1 MICEM
6 CGRDNELIVSL
17 VEGTELNVCPNC
29 ARFGKLIRKTKPE
42 ILKKERI
49 IAAEKEIIEVI
60 VPDYASKIR
69 NKREGLGLKQKEL
82 AEKIAEKEA
91 LVHKLETGIVEPSIK
106 IAKKLEKFLK
116 IKLVEEQEQT
126 AESFI
131 SPKREGYTLGDF
143 LKKN

>member
-1 MICEM
+1 
-6 CGRDNELIVSL
+6 V
-17 VEGTELNVCPNC
+17 
-29 ARFGKLIRKTKPE
+29 
-42 ILKKERI
+42 
-49 IAAEKEIIEVI
+49 
-60 VPDYASKIR
+60 